1 MSEFTHHFLLCIILF
16 NWCRPILR
24 DHEDVECD
32 DPQSISSIL
41 QSIFISF
48 HIGYSWNQLIIHSPA
63 NNVNKTTDLQGVVM
77 YQLASILGSKVISRI
92 GLFPHSYLNYKWLQ
106 AVCSRKEQPCLYFKS
121 CNEHLG
127 TLLLFQKVVMAI
139 LLWLPFYDHLVMF
152 CFYNLIY
159 FVHLHLSYKILVFL
173 ISNADLSNLALRVR
187 RLGLFNYLF

>member
-1 MSEFTHHFLLCIILF
+1 MSEFTHHFLLYIILF

-32 DPQSISSIL
+32 DPQSTSSIL

-92 GLFPHSYLNYKWLQ
+92 GLFPHSNLNYKWLQ
-106 AVCSRKEQPCLYFKS
+106 TVCSRKEQPCLYFKR
-121 CNEHLG
+121 
-127 TLLLFQKVVMAI
+127 
-139 LLWLPFYDHLVMF
+139 LLWLSCYD
-152 CFYNLIY
+152 
-159 FVHLHLSYKILVFL
+159 
-173 ISNADLSNLALRVR
+173 
-187 RLGLFNYLF
+187 YLFMITLLCSASITSFILFTYTWAIKSLCSSYPMLTCQTLT